1 MKPSLRVWLMAV
13 GALLGGLTAR
23 AQNEPIPVAIISL
36 EHGHADGVFR
46 TLAKTSNVKL
56 IAVVESDKDLRAKYG
71 TKYHLDPALFYDT
84 MDAMFARVKPRA
96 VLIYSGPTAH
106 RGIVQKAAEHGVDA
120 MMEKPM
126 ATTLEDALAMRE
138 TARKYHTKVLVNYET
153 SWYGSNAEVLRDVA
167 DGKVG
172 TVHKVVVHDG
182 HNGPIEIH
190 VPPEFLKWLTDPVG
204 NGAGAMFDFGCYG
217 ADLMTVMMHGE
228 APLSVTAV
236 AQTNKPEEY
245 PKVDDDATII
255 LRYPKAQAVL
265 MPSWDWPFG
274 RKDMEVYGTKG
285 YAIAVDPMTVT
296 TRFDAKSQPET
307 QTTTVPLE
315 QSNSLE
321 YLAAIERGQID
332 GAHDLSALDT
342 NIVTMQIL
350 DAAKRSVKE
359 GRTVTVTPLAK

>member
-1 MKPSLRVWLMAV
+1 MRPRLRVWLMAGGV
-13 GALLGGLTAR
+13 LLGGFVAK
-23 AQNEPIPVAIISL
+23 AQNEPISVAIISL

-46 TLAKTSNVKL
+46 TQEKTSNVKL
-56 IAVVESDKDLRAKYG
+56 IAIVEPDKELRAKYG
-71 TKYHLDPALFYDT
+71 TKFHLDPALFYDT
-84 MDAMFARVKPRA
+84 MEAMFARVKPRA

-106 RGIVQKAAEHGVDA
+106 RGIVQKAAEHGVDS

-126 ATTLEDALAMRE
+126 ATTLADALAMRE
-138 TARKYHTKVLVNYET
+138 ASRKYHTKVLVNYET
-153 SWYGSNAEVLRDVA
+153 SWYGSNAEVLRDVS
-167 DGKVG
+167 DGKLG

-182 HNGPIEIH
+182 HNGPIKIH
-190 VPPEFLKWLTDPVG
+190 VSPEFLKWLTDPVG

-255 LRYPKAQAVL
+255 LRYPNAQAVL

-285 YAIAVDPMTVT
+285 YAIANDPMTVT
-296 TRFDAKSQPET
+296 TRFSQKSQPVAE
-307 QTTTVPLE
+307 TTTVPLE

-321 YLAAIERGQID
+321 YLAAIERGQTD

-359 GRTVTVTPLAK
+359 GRTVVVTPVAK

>member
-1 MKPSLRVWLMAV
+1 MAG
-13 GALLGGLTAR
+13 GALLGGFVAK
-23 AQNEPIPVAIISL
+23 AQNQPLPVAIISL
-36 EHGHADGVFR
+36 EHGHASGVFN
-46 TLAKTSNVKL
+46 TLAKTGNIKL
-56 IAVVESDKDLRAKYG
+56 VAVVEPDKTLRNKYA
-71 TKYHLDPALFYDT
+71 TQYHLDSTLFYDT
-84 MDAMFARVKPRA
+84 MDAMFAKVKPRA
-96 VLIYSGPTAH
+96 VLIYSPPNAH
-106 RGIVQKAAEHGVDA
+106 RAIVQKAAEHGVDA

-126 ATTLEDALAMRE
+126 ATTLEDALAMRD

-153 SWYGSNAEVLRDVA
+153 SWYGSNAEVLRAVSA
-167 DGKVG
+167 GKLG

-182 HNGPIEIH
+182 HNGPVEIG

-245 PKVDDDATII
+245 SKVDDDATII

-265 MPSWDWPFG
+265 MPSWDWPFS

-285 YAIAVDPMTVT
+285 YAIAVDPMKVT
-296 TRFDAKSQPET
+296 TRFAEKSQPVTE
-307 QTTTVPLE
+307 TTTVPLE
-315 QSNSLE
+315 QTNSLE

-332 GAHDLSALDT
+332 GAHDLSAIDT

-359 GRTVTVTPLAK
+359 GRTVAVTPVPK